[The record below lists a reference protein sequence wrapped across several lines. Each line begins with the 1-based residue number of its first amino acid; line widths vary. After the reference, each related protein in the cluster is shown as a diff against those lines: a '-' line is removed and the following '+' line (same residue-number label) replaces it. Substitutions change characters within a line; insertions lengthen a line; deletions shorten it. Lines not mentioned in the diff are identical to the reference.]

1 MAVELLC
8 RLEIVFIFNFTV
20 FSRGC
25 VTWMWTWIMF
35 WRYVDFFFSPL
46 VFQTSEWIG
55 ATALTVCEVTG
66 VCTVIDKAQNTDTLQ
81 PAVGF

>member
-1 MAVELLC
+1 ML
-8 RLEIVFIFNFTV
+8 I
-20 FSRGC
+20 
-25 VTWMWTWIMF
+25 
-35 WRYVDFFFSPL
+35 FFSPL